1 MLWMKR
7 LDTPWQRY
15 SLVQQDNAPSPPSV
29 QEYCEKHDKDLR
41 VVPPDFLD
49 LNSLSIAGIFWRL
62 HLTDSRTQTQY

>member
-1 MLWMKR
+1 MAEVF
-7 LDTPWQRY
+7 PGSAGQR
-15 SLVQQDNAPSPPSV
+15 SLPPSV